1 MDGCLYLCDHKKCK
15 YYVVAEDAMFK
26 RYMILVVLF
35 FVVVNN
41 RSNSSQISQPAIS
54 EMIQALGNA
63 SFELREKAETS
74 KSYIAQTWHDPLQ
87 QN

>member
-41 RSNSSQISQPAIS
+41 QASSIQITQPAIS
-54 EMIQALGNA
+54 EMIKSLGDS
-63 SFELREKAETS
+63 SFEVREKAE
-74 KSYIAQTWHDPLQ
+74 KDLGLVGEPALEQ
-87 QN
+87 